1 MKVFLLF
8 LLSFLFVNCV
18 PSTLYRVTEDCIKCL
33 RRLRIYDE
41 GALAEIQNREY
52 VTLEWGLSFA
62 DDKTRLRNLDAQSS
76 TVDCLNSYGK
86 QAPQETTQNRIERQ
100 LQGKLQSY
108 QTKCS
113 DEIANYYDRDRNH
126 WRREFCTAY
135 HSQKL
140 ACIPMNEIIAEEK
153 EFLFNSCP
161 LEFEDNIY

>member
-1 MKVFLLF
+1 MKVLFILLLF
-8 LLSFLFVNCV
+8 PLLVSCA
-18 PSTLYRVTEDCIKCL
+18 PSTLYRVTENCLKCL
-33 RRLRIYDE
+33 KSLRYYDE
-41 GALAEIQNREY
+41 RDLVEIQNREY
-52 VTLEWGLSFA
+52 VTLEYVLSFA
-62 DDKTRLRNLDAQSS
+62 NVKTRLRNLDAQSS

-108 QTKCS
+108 QTECS

-153 EFLFNSCP
+153 EFLSNSCP